1 MLNSQ
6 LLSILRCPKCRGLLV
21 EQAGTEAAAAAAK
34 ASEALVCNACRLRYA
49 VEDGIPNLFIDE
61 AQKVTDAAGCG

>member
-21 EQAGTEAAAAAAK
+21 EQAGTEAAAK
-34 ASEALVCNACRLRYA
+34 ASGALVCNACRLRYA
-49 VEDGIPNLFIDE
+49 VEDGIPNLLIDE
-61 AQKVTDAAGCG
+61 AQKITDAAGCG